1 MITNFLDNKYSRWY
15 YAIIVNAQAR
25 ISDGYTE
32 NHHIIP
38 KCLGGSNLKE
48 NLVNLTA
55 CEHCGKTTTKG
66 NYKRWHSNNCK
77 TIQGELKFLA

>member
-1 MITNFLDNKYSRWY
+1 MTINFLDNKYSRWY
-15 YAIIVNAQAR
+15 YAIIATAQAR

-38 KCLGGSNLKE
+38 KCLGGSNLEE

-55 CEHCGKTTTKG
+55 REHFVCH
-66 NYKRWHSNNCK
+66 W
-77 TIQGELKFLA
+77 